1 MKNRMTGPGLILM
14 LLLFLVHVSCHRK
27 VAVPLETVERT
38 DIRSFLEQ
46 GPYQWDWYS
55 CTGTANMQS
64 SLFSGSGQYTLRM
77 KRDSLLWVAVRFVGI
92 EVARI
97 QADRDSMV
105 ILNRFERNVEAYSW
119 EEVTRRTGFP
129 ASLDAV
135 QRTVLGWLPIIPS
148 ALQTMD
154 SNDRSVNVMGKEGA
168 IQMMA
173 SLIEPDLIPRS
184 CQFRD
189 TGSGAVAEGSQVI
202 AGDNLPG
209 VVPAERTWDMRQD
222 DQSRLFLQIHV
233 QDPSFTG
240 PLSFPFDIPE
250 RYARHR

>member
-1 MKNRMTGPGLILM
+1 MKNRTPGPGLIL
-14 LLLFLVHVSCHRK
+14 LLLAFMVHVGCHRR
-27 VAVPLETVERT
+27 VARPLESVERT
-38 DIRSFLEQ
+38 DVRSFLEQ

-64 SLFSGSGQYTLRM
+64 SLFSGSGQYALRM
-77 KRDSLLWVAVRFVGI
+77 KKDSVLWVTVRFIGI

-105 ILNRFERNVEAYSW
+105 ILNRFERTIDVYSW
-119 EEVTRRTGFP
+119 EEVTRQTGFP
-129 ASLDAV
+129 ASLEAV

-148 ALQTMD
+148 ALQISD
-154 SNDRSVNVMGKEGA
+154 SDDQSVNVVGKEGP

-173 SLIEPDLIPRS
+173 SLAEPDLIPRS

-189 TGSGAVAEGSQVI
+189 TGSGAVAEGTQMI
-202 AGDNLPG
+202 ALDALPA

-222 DQSRLFLQIHV
+222 DQSRLFLQLHV
-233 QDPSFTG
+233 QDPSFAG